1 MTSPVLEVKSQEA
14 STKLMKAIVRERY
27 GSPDV
32 LQIKELEKPAPDEV
46 RGVLVK
52 IHASSVNPADRYTMT
67 GGPNLLLRI
76 VVTLRSGLRR
86 PKDPRLGTDFA
97 GEVEAVSSNVTQF
110 KPGDEVFGVCNGAY
124 SEYATAKENRIALKP
139 RNRSFEESA
148 AVGIAGF
155 TALQALRDYGH
166 VQPGQK
172 VLINGAGGGVG
183 TFAVQIAKSF
193 GAEVT
198 AVTNTQNLDLVRK
211 LGADHLVDYTKEDF
225 TRSGQ
230 RYDVIVDIAAA
241 HSMSDYRRIMNPNAS
256 FVLVGMRD
264 KILRRLVSFI
274 VRSKL
279 SRGDKK
285 FVFFVA
291 KSNREDLDLLKELM
305 EAGKIVPV
313 IDRRYS
319 LGETAQAMRYLI
331 EGGARGKIVI
341 RVDHQDEKQVSD
353 PSPTLNPR
361 LDTKSTG

>member
-1 MTSPVLEVKSQEA
+1 MTNTTATVKPEES
-14 STKLMKAIVRERY
+14 STLMKAVVRERY

-32 LQIKELEKPAPDEV
+32 LQIKEFEKPAPDDV

-52 IHASSVNPADRYTMT
+52 IYASSVNPADRYEMT

-86 PKDPRLGTDFA
+86 PKDPRLGNDFA
-97 GEVEAVSSNVTQF
+97 GRVEAVSNSVTKF
-110 KPGDEVFGVCNGAY
+110 KPGDEVFGVCMGAY

-139 RNRSFEESA
+139 ENRSFEESA

-155 TALQALRDYGH
+155 TALQALRDHGH
-166 VQPGQK
+166 IQPGQK

-198 AVTNTQNLDLVRK
+198 AVTNAQNLDLVRK
-211 LGADHLVDYTKEDF
+211 LGADHVVDYTKEDF
-225 TRSGQ
+225 TRNEQ
-230 RYDVIVDIAAA
+230 RYDLIVDTAAA
-241 HSMSDYRRIMNPNAS
+241 HSISDYKRMMNPNAT

-264 KILRRLVSFI
+264 KILRRLLSFI

-291 KSNREDLDLLKELM
+291 KSNHEDLVVLKELM

-313 IDRRYS
+313 IDRHYPLS
-319 LGETAQAMRYLI
+319 ETAQAMRYLI
-331 EGGARGKIVI
+331 EGGARGKIVLT
-341 RVDHQDEKQVSD
+341 VDHDNDKPAS
-353 PSPTLNPR
+353 
-361 LDTKSTG
+361 

>member
-1 MTSPVLEVKSQEA
+1 MIDSTVTMQKDEKS
-14 STKLMKAIVRERY
+14 STLMKAVVRERY

-32 LQIKELEKPAPDEV
+32 LQIKELEKPAPDDV

-52 IHASSVNPADRYTMT
+52 IRASSVNPADRYEMT

-76 VVTLRSGLRR
+76 VVTLRSGLRK

-97 GEVEAVSSNVTQF
+97 GEIEAVSSSVTRF
-110 KPGDEVFGVCNGAY
+110 KRGDEVFGVCNGAY

-148 AVGIAGF
+148 AAGIAGF
-155 TALQALRDYGH
+155 TALQALRDHGR

-183 TFAVQIAKSF
+183 TFTIQIAKSF

-198 AVTNTQNLDLVRK
+198 AVTSTQNLDIVRK
-211 LGADHLVDYTKEDF
+211 LGADHVVDYTKEDF
-225 TRSGQ
+225 TRNGQ
-230 RYDVIVDIAAA
+230 RYDLIVDIAAA
-241 HSMSDYRRIMNPNAS
+241 HSISDYKRIMNPNAR

-274 VRSKL
+274 VLSKL
-279 SRGDKK
+279 SRGNKK

-291 KSNREDLDLLKELM
+291 KSNQEDLVVLKELM
-305 EAGKIVPV
+305 EAGKLVPV
-313 IDRRYS
+313 IDRRYT
-319 LGETAQAMRYLI
+319 LGETTQAMRYLI
-331 EGGARGKIVI
+331 EGGARGKIVLT
-341 RVDHQDEKQVSD
+341 VDHDNDKHA
-353 PSPTLNPR
+353 
-361 LDTKSTG
+361 

>member
-1 MTSPVLEVKSQEA
+1 MIDSTVTMQRDEKS
-14 STKLMKAIVRERY
+14 STLMKAVVRERY

-155 TALQALRDYGH
+155 TALQALRDHGH

-211 LGADHLVDYTKEDF
+211 LGADHMVDYTKEDF

-291 KSNREDLDLLKELM
+291 KS
-305 EAGKIVPV
+305 
-313 IDRRYS
+313 
-319 LGETAQAMRYLI
+319 QAMRYLI

>member
-1 MTSPVLEVKSQEA
+1 MINSTVTMHKDEKS
-14 STKLMKAIVRERY
+14 STLMRAVVRERY

-52 IHASSVNPADRYTMT
+52 IYASSVNPADRYTMT

-76 VVTLRSGLRR
+76 FVTLRSGLRR

-110 KPGDEVFGVCNGAY
+110 KPGDKVYGVCNGAY

-139 RNRSFEESA
+139 GNRSFEESA

-155 TALQALRDYGH
+155 TALQAVRDHGH

-198 AVTNTQNLDLVRK
+198 AVTSTQNLDLVRK
-211 LGADHLVDYTKEDF
+211 LGADHVIDYTKEDF

-230 RYDVIVDIAAA
+230 RYDLIVDIAAA
-241 HSMSDYRRIMNPNAS
+241 HSMSDYKRIMNPNAS

-264 KILRRLVSFI
+264 KILRRLVSFL

-279 SRGDKK
+279 SRGDKR

-291 KSNREDLDLLKELM
+291 KSNREDLDLLRELM
-305 EAGKIVPV
+305 EAGKVVPV

-341 RVDHQDEKQVSD
+341 AMDHEDDKPVWTQQA
-353 PSPTLNPR
+353 PPI
-361 LDTKSTG
+361 